1 MLEYSPELSIHLK
14 GLIMQK
20 LIDLLAERLE
30 SVNEI
35 MPWDMEE
42 MMEADPDL
50 LVLDVRER
58 DEFDTMHVENSLNVP
73 RGIVESACEWG
84 YEETEPELVEAR
96 DRTVIVVCRSGYRS
110 IMTSFNLQLLGFNK
124 VYSLTTGLRGYND
137 YELPFVDL
145 EEKPVDIKDADAFFV
160 NKILP
165 YQMEPDSE

>member
-1 MLEYSPELSIHLK
+1 
-14 GLIMQK
+14 MQK
-20 LIDLLAERLE
+20 LVDLLAETLK

-42 MMEADPDL
+42 MMEADPNV

-58 DEFDTMHVENSLNVP
+58 DEFDTMHVEGSLNVP

-96 DRTVIVVCRSGYRS
+96 NRTVIVVCRSGYRS
-110 IMTSFNLQLLGFNK
+110 ILTAFSLQLLGFEK
-124 VYSLTTGLRGYND
+124 VFSLTTGLRGYND
-137 YELPFVDL
+137 YELPFVDI
-145 EEKPVDIKDADAFFV
+145 EEKPVNIELADAFFV

-165 YQMEPDSE
+165 DQVGPSAK

>member
-1 MLEYSPELSIHLK
+1 
-14 GLIMQK
+14 MQK
-20 LIDLLAERLE
+20 LIDLLAETLK

-42 MMEADPDL
+42 MMEADPDV

-84 YEETEPELVEAR
+84 YEETEPELVNAR

-110 IMTSFNLQLLGFNK
+110 ILTAYSLQLLGFNK

-137 YELPFVDL
+137 YELPFVDI
-145 EEKPVDIKDADAFFV
+145 EEKPVDIEVADAFFV

-165 YQMEPDSE
+165 DQLEPTE

>member
-1 MLEYSPELSIHLK
+1 
-14 GLIMQK
+14 MQK
-20 LIDLLAERLE
+20 LIDLLAETLK

-42 MMEADPDL
+42 MMEADPDI

-58 DEFDTMHVENSLNVP
+58 DEFDTMHVKNSLNVP

-84 YEETEPELVEAR
+84 YEETEPELVKAR

-110 IMTSFNLQLLGFNK
+110 ILTAYSLQLLGFNK

-137 YELPFVDL
+137 YELPFVDI
-145 EEKPVDIKDADAFFV
+145 EEKPVDIEVADAFFV

-165 YQMEPDSE
+165 DQLEPTE

>member
-1 MLEYSPELSIHLK
+1 
-14 GLIMQK
+14 MQK
-20 LIDLLAERLE
+20 LVDLLAERLK

-42 MMEADPDL
+42 MMEADPDA

-58 DEFDTMHVENSLNVP
+58 EEFDTMHVPDSLNVP

-84 YEETEPELVEAR
+84 YEETEPELVQSR

-110 IMTSFNLQLLGFNK
+110 IMTAFNLQLLGFKN

-137 YELPFVDL
+137 YELPFVDI
-145 EEKPVDIKDADAFFV
+145 EEKPVDIEVADHFFA

-165 YQMEPDSE
+165 YQMEPKGEG

>member
-1 MLEYSPELSIHLK
+1 
-14 GLIMQK
+14 MQK
-20 LIDLLAERLE
+20 LIDLLAETLK

-42 MMEADPDL
+42 MMEADPDVR
-50 LVLDVRER
+50 VLDVRER

-84 YEETEPELVEAR
+84 YEETEPELVNAR

-110 IMTSFNLQLLGFNK
+110 ILTAYSLQLLGFNK

-137 YELPFVDL
+137 YELPFVDI
-145 EEKPVDIKDADAFFV
+145 EEKPVDIEVADAFFV

-165 YQMEPDSE
+165 DQLEPTE

>member
-1 MLEYSPELSIHLK
+1 
-14 GLIMQK
+14 MQK
-20 LIDLLAERLE
+20 LIDMLNERL
-30 SVNEI
+30 SAVNEI

-42 MMEADPDL
+42 MMEADPNI

-58 DEFDTMHVENSLNVP
+58 DEYDTMHVEGSLNVP

-110 IMTSFNLQLLGFNK
+110 ILTSFNLQLLGFKK

-137 YELPFVDL
+137 YELPFVDI
-145 EEKPVDIKDADAFFV
+145 EEKPVDIEVADAFFA
-160 NKILP
+160 NKLLP
-165 YQMEPDSE
+165 YQLGPENK

>member
-1 MLEYSPELSIHLK
+1 
-14 GLIMQK
+14 MQK
-20 LIDLLAERLE
+20 LIDLLAQTLE

-42 MMEADPDL
+42 MLEADPDI

-58 DEFDTMHVENSLNVP
+58 EEYDTMHVPNSLNVP

-84 YEETEPELVEAR
+84 YEETEPELVQAR

-110 IMTSFNLQLLGFNK
+110 VLTAFNLQLLGFK
-124 VYSLTTGLRGYND
+124 TVYSLKTGLRGYND

-145 EEKPVDIKDADAFFV
+145 EEQPVDIEDADHFFV

-165 YQMEPDSE
+165 YQIDPATRK

>member
-1 MLEYSPELSIHLK
+1 
-14 GLIMQK
+14 MQK
-20 LIDLLAERLE
+20 LVDLLAEQLK
-30 SVNEI
+30 SVNVI

-42 MMEADPDL
+42 MMEADPDV

-58 DEFDTMHVENSLNVP
+58 EEFDTMHVPDSLNVP

-84 YEETEPELVEAR
+84 YEETEPELVQAR

-110 IMTSFNLQLLGFNK
+110 IMTAFNLQLLGFQK

-137 YELPFVDL
+137 YELPFVDI
-145 EEKPVDIKDADAFFV
+145 EEKPVDIEVADHFFV

-165 YQMEPDSE
+165 YQMEPKE